1 MNVLETWNAANAG
14 ALIVNRKT
22 LAEARDKARFGFA
35 QSPSDRKPL
44 RFGLGRTER
53 PVSNQSAGRDVVAGN
68 AECWGRGAQL
78 GVLNR

>member
-1 MNVLETWNAANAG
+1 MNVLETWNATNVG

-44 RFGLGRTER
+44 RSGLGRVER
-53 PVSNQSAGRDVVAGN
+53 ALSNQPADRDVIAGN
-68 AECWGRGAQL
+68 AERGRRGNQP